1 MWKLYKGGRRRI
13 GHPPAGI
20 GGLSVKAEDF
30 GKSGSLL
37 TLRRDD
43 EALKG
48 YKVVD
53 SMLPGKSS
61 YTFIL
66 ATVP

>member
-13 GHPPAGI
+13 DHPPAGI
-20 GGLSVKAEDF
+20 GGLSVKVEDF
-30 GKSGSLL
+30 GKSGFLL

-43 EALKG
+43 ESLKG
-48 YKVVD
+48 HKVVD

-61 YTFIL
+61 YTFTF

>member
-1 MWKLYKGGRRRI
+1 MPSGRWLSRFKRVGG
-13 GHPPAGI
+13 
-20 GGLSVKAEDF
+20 
-30 GKSGSLL
+30 GSRQIRTLI

-43 EALKG
+43 EAQTG

-61 YTFIL
+61 YTFRL
-66 ATVP
+66 VTVP